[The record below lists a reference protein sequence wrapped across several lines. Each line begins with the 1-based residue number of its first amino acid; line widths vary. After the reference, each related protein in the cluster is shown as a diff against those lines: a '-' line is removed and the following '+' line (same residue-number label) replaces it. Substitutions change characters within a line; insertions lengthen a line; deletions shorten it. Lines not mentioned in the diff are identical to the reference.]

1 MKKSKKQNIKEST
14 QSSNSPG
21 TRGYTGFLPSELWNS
36 YKKELNNSIKN
47 STGYSIVGLDDIPT
61 DTIKVNDNPINK
73 TDVTDK
79 NISERIKLKDIL
91 LEKREYYIDPSKKD
105 TRRYIIKDGN
115 AYYVGMVGVKSGNT
129 YIKFTHKGSGGIWL
143 KGLKK
148 LSNEKALEKEMK
160 KDKHMPKIDF
170 KKLYKR

>member
-1 MKKSKKQNIKEST
+1 M
-14 QSSNSPG
+14 
-21 TRGYTGFLPSELWNS
+21 
-36 YKKELNNSIKN
+36 
-47 STGYSIVGLDDIPT
+47 
-61 DTIKVNDNPINK
+61 
-73 TDVTDK
+73 
-79 NISERIKLKDIL
+79 IKLKDIL

-115 AYYVGMVGVKSGNT
+115 AYYVGMVGVKGGNT
-129 YIKFTHKGSGGIWL
+129 YIKFTHKSAAGIWL

-148 LSNEKALEKEMK
+148 LSNERALEKEMK

>member
-1 MKKSKKQNIKEST
+1 M
-14 QSSNSPG
+14 
-21 TRGYTGFLPSELWNS
+21 
-36 YKKELNNSIKN
+36 
-47 STGYSIVGLDDIPT
+47 
-61 DTIKVNDNPINK
+61 
-73 TDVTDK
+73 
-79 NISERIKLKDIL
+79 IKLKDIL

-115 AYYVGMVGVKSGNT
+115 AYYVALVGVKGGNT
-129 YIKFTHKGSGGIWL
+129 YIKFTHKSAAGIWL

>member
-1 MKKSKKQNIKEST
+1 M
-14 QSSNSPG
+14 
-21 TRGYTGFLPSELWNS
+21 
-36 YKKELNNSIKN
+36 
-47 STGYSIVGLDDIPT
+47 
-61 DTIKVNDNPINK
+61 
-73 TDVTDK
+73 
-79 NISERIKLKDIL
+79 IKLKQL

-115 AYYVGMVGVKSGNT
+115 AYYVGMVGVKGGNT
-129 YIKFTHKGSGGIWL
+129 YIKFTHKSAAGIWL

-148 LSNEKALEKEMK
+148 LSNERALEKEMK

>member
-1 MKKSKKQNIKEST
+1 M
-14 QSSNSPG
+14 
-21 TRGYTGFLPSELWNS
+21 
-36 YKKELNNSIKN
+36 
-47 STGYSIVGLDDIPT
+47 
-61 DTIKVNDNPINK
+61 
-73 TDVTDK
+73 
-79 NISERIKLKDIL
+79 IKLKQL

-115 AYYVGMVGVKSGNT
+115 AYYVGMVGVKGGNT
-129 YIKFTHKGSGGIWL
+129 YIKFTHKSAAGIWL

>member
-1 MKKSKKQNIKEST
+1 M
-14 QSSNSPG
+14 
-21 TRGYTGFLPSELWNS
+21 
-36 YKKELNNSIKN
+36 
-47 STGYSIVGLDDIPT
+47 
-61 DTIKVNDNPINK
+61 
-73 TDVTDK
+73 
-79 NISERIKLKDIL
+79 IKLKDIL

-105 TRRYIIKDGN
+105 TRRYVIKDGN
-115 AYYVGMVGVKSGNT
+115 AYYVGMVGVKGGNT
-129 YIKFTHKGSGGIWL
+129 YLKFTHKSAAGIWL